1 MYPAVT
7 FLAGAR
13 PAVNWSCFQGMLA
26 LNLNG
31 NPDRSLSQICE
42 MLLKIGVD
50 EYDKEGHKYLHKTMI
65 STREEGQ
72 RQAFCK
78 FEERAASRC

>member
-1 MYPAVT
+1 
-7 FLAGAR
+7 
-13 PAVNWSCFQGMLA
+13 MLA